1 MTFIYDVLLNFQDK
15 NRLVEFFEWEDNDML
30 EHVKRIS
37 LFRIPSVDMD
47 HFCFSDVKVDKEFL
61 NRFKGKV
68 LLYKRK
74 KTTFYGCL
82 FCDLNRVVAVEFS
95 SSGEIIARSCLL
107 LDEEDE
113 VIESA
118 KDLEVSSI
126 SYKVLKREGGCS
138 FLTRE
143 EEFER
148 HYLYREFVSLFEEKN
163 VDKLTYLYE
172 EIFGVDN
179 LDFSH
184 KYQRIIQDLE
194 VGFDQRYHK
203 LFDIVQLSYSKK

>member
-1 MTFIYDVLLNFQDK
+1 M
-15 NRLVEFFEWEDNDML
+15 
-30 EHVKRIS
+30 
-37 LFRIPSVDMD
+37 
-47 HFCFSDVKVDKEFL
+47 
-61 NRFKGKV
+61 
-68 LLYKRK
+68 
-74 KTTFYGCL
+74 
-82 FCDLNRVVAVEFS
+82 
-95 SSGEIIARSCLL
+95 
-107 LDEEDE
+107 DEEDE

-184 KYQRIIQDLE
+184 KYQRILQDLE

>member
-1 MTFIYDVLLNFQDK
+1 MNYSIILNVNTK
-15 NRLVEFFEWEDNDML
+15 KA
-30 EHVKRIS
+30 HA
-37 LFRIPSVDMD
+37 
-47 HFCFSDVKVDKEFL
+47 
-61 NRFKGKV
+61 

>member
-30 EHVKRIS
+30 EHVKRIA

-61 NRFKGKV
+61 NRIKGKV

-138 FLTRE
+138 FFTRE

>member
-1 MTFIYDVLLNFQDK
+1 MTFIYDILLNFQDK
-15 NRLVEFFEWEDNDML
+15 DRLVEFFEWEDKDIL
-30 EHVKRIS
+30 EHVKRIP
-37 LFRIPSVDMD
+37 LFHVPSVDMN

-61 NRFKGKV
+61 DSIKGKV

-74 KTTFYGCL
+74 KITFYGCL

-95 SSGEIIARSCLL
+95 SKGEVIARSCLL

-113 VIESA
+113 VIDTS

-126 SYKVLKREGGCS
+126 SYKVLKQEGACS

-143 EEFER
+143 EEFEK

-172 EIFGVDN
+172 ELFEADN
-179 LDFSH
+179 LDFEH
-184 KYQRIIQDLE
+184 KYQKMIHDLE
-194 VGFDQRYHK
+194 MCFDYRYHK

>member
-37 LFRIPSVDMD
+37 LLRIPSVDMD

-61 NRFKGKV
+61 NRIKDKV